1 MSLLPE
7 GLRRLLVGGVGFSIE
22 EQLRGTHRFTRD
34 LVVTHTTAGAER
46 PLSFTAR
53 WGHHRAKDYLAP
65 TSSEFLCAE
74 LEGEITAG
82 GLCER
87 APIVGTLELRYLKD
101 ATVRYRFEFA
111 AQDRLWRYAG
121 EKRGIRPW
129 NLHRSHTT
137 CYGRI
142 TEAGSGEVLSESVV
156 YFELSQLPRFLSSLR
171 LR

>member
-7 GLRRLLVGGVGFSIE
+7 GLRRLLGGDAGFSIE
-22 EQLRGTHRFTRD
+22 EQMSGTHRFRHD
-34 LVVTHTTAGAER
+34 LAVTQTTAGAER

-53 WGHHRAKDYLAP
+53 WGHRHAKDYLTP
-65 TSSEFLCAE
+65 TSHEFLCAD

-87 APIVGTLELRYLKD
+87 APIIGTLELRYLKD
-101 ATVRYRFEFA
+101 ATVRYRFEFTA
-111 AQDRLWRYAG
+111 HDQRWRYDG
-121 EKRGIRPW
+121 EKREIRPW

-137 CYGRI
+137 CYGTI
-142 TEAGSGEVLSESVV
+142 TEVSSGEVLSESVV
-156 YFELSQLPRFLSSLR
+156 YFELSQLPRFLASLR